1 MRATFIAFSLA
12 LLALAFTGSF
22 ANAEK
27 VRCSAIRDSAL
38 CTEQPSC
45 WYDAAEGK
53 GCLEGPRPDADA
65 CGVHGSKS
73 ICVSDT
79 SLGCVWNA
87 GDKKCVT
94 KAN

>member
-12 LLALAFTGSF
+12 LLAVSFSGSF

-27 VRCSAIRDSAL
+27 VRCTAIRDSAM
-38 CTEQPSC
+38 CAERSDC
-45 WYDAAEGK
+45 WYDAKDNK
-53 GCLEGPRPDADA
+53 GCLNGPRPAEDA
-65 CGVHGSKS
+65 CSVHGSES
-73 ICVSDT
+73 ICAADT
-79 SLGCVWNA
+79 SLGCAWNA

>member
-12 LLALAFTGSF
+12 LLALMFGDVS

-38 CTEQPSC
+38 CLAEPTC
-45 WYDAAEGK
+45 WFNAAENK
-53 GCLEGPRPDADA
+53 GCVDGPPPAQDA
-65 CGVHGSKS
+65 CGVHGGES

-79 SLGCVWNA
+79 ALGCAWNA
-87 GDKKCVT
+87 DDKKCVT